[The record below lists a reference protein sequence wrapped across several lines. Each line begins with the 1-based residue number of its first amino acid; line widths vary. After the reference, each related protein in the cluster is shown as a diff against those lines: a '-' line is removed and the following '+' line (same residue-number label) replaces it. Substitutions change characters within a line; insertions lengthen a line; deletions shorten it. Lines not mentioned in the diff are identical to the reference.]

1 MVEVGHD
8 DRIECAFFQ
17 YPEKFRSM
25 VVWAEVFCGGFWW
38 DEFVKFVAAEMC
50 EKGVNH
56 EIISKDFLF
65 NFTSFHV
72 FVSCCDFKLVK
83 IADKFVLANLQLFNV
98 A

>member
-1 MVEVGHD
+1 M
-8 DRIECAFFQ
+8 CA
-17 YPEKFRSM
+17 
-25 VVWAEVFCGGFWW
+25 
-38 DEFVKFVAAEMC
+38 
-50 EKGVNH
+50 KGVNH

-83 IADKFVLANLQLFNV
+83 IADKFVLANLQLFDV